1 MTKGN
6 SLQRILVPVDG
17 SETAVRAV
25 DYALHLAR
33 GSRGPVELHLLT
45 VQPPIVSGGVRMF
58 FKHEEIEAYYQDSG
72 QEALR
77 AAREQLDKA
86 GQAYVQHVRVGPIG
100 ETIVAYANE
109 KHCDHIVMGSRG
121 LGAISGMVLGSAATK
136 VIHLADVPVT
146 LVK

>member
-6 SLQRILVPVDG
+6 SMQRILVPVDG

-25 DYALHLAR
+25 DYALRLAR
-33 GSRGPVELHLLT
+33 GSREPVELHLLN

-72 QEALR
+72 QDALR
-77 AAREQLDKA
+77 AARERLDQA
-86 GQAYVQHVRVGPIG
+86 GQGYVQHVSVGPLG
-100 ETIVAYANE
+100 ETIVAYAKE
-109 KHCDHIVMGSRG
+109 QRCDHIVMGTRG
-121 LGAISGMVLGSAATK
+121 LGAMSGMVLGSVASK
-136 VIHLADVPVT
+136 VIYLAEVPVT

>member
-6 SLQRILVPVDG
+6 GLQRILVPVDG

-25 DYALHLAR
+25 DYALRLVRGAR
-33 GSRGPVELHLLT
+33 EPVELHLLT

-72 QEALR
+72 QTALR
-77 AAREQLDKA
+77 AARARLDQA
-86 GQAYVQHVRVGPIG
+86 GQAYVQQVRVGPIG
-100 ETIVAYANE
+100 ETIAAYAQE
-109 KHCDHIVMGSRG
+109 QRCDHIVMGTRG
-121 LGAISGMVLGSAATK
+121 LGAVSGMVLGSVATK
-136 VIHLADVPVT
+136 VIHLADAPVT